1 MMTRKQKLRFTQISL
16 LILGFLIIFFTY
28 SDKNT
33 SSQKIIPKETQEKIK
48 KQIASQTND
57 GDVFY
62 NIEYSGFDLS
72 GNRYILKA
80 KEAINISSEQAIV
93 NMKYVEAAF
102 YFKDDSILYVWS
114 DSGKYNNITLDMIFN
129 KNVRA
134 NYEQSK
140 LFAEKAVYSNSESFL
155 TITENV
161 KVKDIR
167 GTMEADKLFFDIKKQ
182 TLNIESFNDNKINAN
197 VNLK

>member
-1 MMTRKQKLRFTQISL
+1 MMTRKQKLRLTQISL

>member
-1 MMTRKQKLRFTQISL
+1 MTRKQKLRFTQISL

-102 YFKDDSILYVWS
+102 YFKDDAILYVWS
-114 DSGKYNNITLDMIFN
+114 DFGKYNNISLDMIFN